1 MGIPTG
7 GKTPEMSGHGETITS
22 PQRFP
27 TMHEPVPMGSVK
39 TPEHYH
45 NEPHEL
51 WGGGWATWG
60 RGNLGLSTCFSQII
74 VIGRDVV
81 V

>member
-1 MGIPTG
+1 
-7 GKTPEMSGHGETITS
+7 
-22 PQRFP
+22 
-27 TMHEPVPMGSVK
+27 MHEPVPMGSVK